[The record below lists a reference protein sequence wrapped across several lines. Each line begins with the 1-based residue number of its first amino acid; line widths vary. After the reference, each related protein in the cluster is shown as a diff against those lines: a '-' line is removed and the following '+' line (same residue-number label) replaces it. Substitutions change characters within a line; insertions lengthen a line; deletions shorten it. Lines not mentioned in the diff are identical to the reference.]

1 MAILY
6 THARRVV
13 VFERYVR
20 SETFLMAKTRSAF
33 LPHQILLP
41 GIRQGDS
48 SARREGKTTQFSG
61 LNVTFI
67 AVQILEQHK

>member
-20 SETFLMAKTRSAF
+20 SETILMAKTAF

-41 GIRQGDS
+41 GIRQDDS